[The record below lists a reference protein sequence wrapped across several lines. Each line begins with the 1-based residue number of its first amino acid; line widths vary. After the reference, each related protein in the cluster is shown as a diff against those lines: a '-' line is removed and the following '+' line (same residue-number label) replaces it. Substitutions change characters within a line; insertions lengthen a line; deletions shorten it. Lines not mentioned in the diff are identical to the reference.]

1 MKFTNQLITLFI
13 SLNLIISQSLFANLS
28 PIKTNKDLY
37 STNISSNVDT
47 TIDTRLFSK
56 DGREQVKQEYEQIKN
71 GIKLLAFNIIY
82 KDEIKEVKEFQENFI
97 NKLIKLKNTD
107 IQKYNE
113 VVNELKE
120 FSTKKENLKEQG
132 KTELGPGI
140 LAVPP
145 ILVWFSSY
153 LNAPTN
159 ENEIYS
165 GPTETT
171 LLTPIGV
178 VGKTSNKYGVINE
191 LKFSNVEKITKQM
204 KKRGWTE
211 KEIVEAMQTKG
222 IPTNGKNGPATR
234 YVHPK
239 TGKSVVVDNK
249 TNEIFHVGDKGF
261 KYDY

>member
-1 MKFTNQLITLFI
+1 
-13 SLNLIISQSLFANLS
+13 
-28 PIKTNKDLY
+28 
-37 STNISSNVDT
+37 
-47 TIDTRLFSK
+47 IDTRLFSK

-71 GIKLLAFNIIY
+71 SINLLALNVIY

-132 KTELGPGI
+132 KKELGPGI

-153 LNAPTN
+153 LNAPSD

-171 LLTPIGV
+171 LMTPIGV
-178 VGKTSNKYGVINE
+178 VGNS
-191 LKFSNVEKITKQM
+191 
-204 KKRGWTE
+204 
-211 KEIVEAMQTKG
+211 
-222 IPTNGKNGPATR
+222 GKVA
-234 YVHPK
+234 
-239 TGKSVVVDNK
+239 
-249 TNEIFHVGDKGF
+249 
-261 KYDY
+261 